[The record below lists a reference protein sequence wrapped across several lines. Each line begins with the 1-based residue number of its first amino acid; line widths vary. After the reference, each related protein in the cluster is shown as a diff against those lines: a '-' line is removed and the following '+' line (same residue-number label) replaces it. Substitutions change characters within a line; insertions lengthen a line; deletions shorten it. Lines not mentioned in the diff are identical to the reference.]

1 MRAELTIQ
9 KAKILIIDDDA
20 DLLDLLQDFLQ
31 SSGFEVKTNQSS
43 GGIFQTITQ
52 YQPDLIIL
60 DYLLNLNGINGGE
73 LCHQVKTTTHIPV
86 ILYSAYP
93 RVLLS
98 LGTYGCDQFIPKPF
112 DLDFFLESVR
122 WFTKI
127 GPNLISSVQPS
138 LTKAQSVH

>member
-20 DLLDLLQDFLQ
+20 DLLELLQDFLQ
-31 SSGFEVKTNQSS
+31 SSSFDVKTNKSS
-43 GGIFQTITQ
+43 GGIFETITQ

-60 DYLLNLNGINGGE
+60 DYLLDGINGGE

-86 ILYSAYP
+86 ILYSAYS

-112 DLDFFLESVR
+112 DLDFLLESVR
-122 WFTKI
+122 RFTKI
-127 GPNLISSVQPS
+127 EPNLITSGQPS
-138 LTKAQSVH
+138 LNKAQSVH

>member
-1 MRAELTIQ
+1 MRAELTTQ

-20 DLLDLLQDFLQ
+20 DLLELLQDFLENN
-31 SSGFEVKTNQSS
+31 GFEVKTNKSS
-43 GGIFQTITQ
+43 GGIFETIAQ

-60 DYLLNLNGINGGE
+60 DYLLDGINGGE

-86 ILYSAYP
+86 ILYSAYS

-122 WFTKI
+122 QLTKI
-127 GPNLISSVQPS
+127 KPNSITSRQPS
-138 LTKAQSVH
+138 LNKAQSVH